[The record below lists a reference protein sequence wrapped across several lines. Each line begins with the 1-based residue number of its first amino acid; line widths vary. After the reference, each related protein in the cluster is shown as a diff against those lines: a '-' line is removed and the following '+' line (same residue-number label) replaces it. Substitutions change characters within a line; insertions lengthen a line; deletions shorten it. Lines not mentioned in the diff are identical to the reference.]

1 MTNENNQIA
10 NIEPK
15 QTVSVDRMP
24 GAVAIRSRTGT
35 ICGYRLPFNGT
46 KTAAD
51 LRAEFKGAGLK
62 GKALSAKVNAMLRGT
77 ENVAWARHE
86 VLVSSLRSGGYIPNV
101 ADCRE
106 KTAVLRFVHSGVT
119 PAAEVTE
126 DAALEALAKAK
137 GMTVKD
143 LQALLGTVKAPE
155 GPATK

>member
-15 QTVSVDRMP
+15 QTVSIDQMP
-24 GAVAIRSRTGT
+24 GAAAIRSRTGT
-35 ICGYRLPFNGT
+35 ICGYRIPFNGN
-46 KTAAD
+46 KTASE
-51 LRAEFKGAGLK
+51 LREEFKGAGFK
-62 GKALSAKVNAMLRGT
+62 GKALSTKVNAMLRGT
-77 ENVAWARHE
+77 QDVAWARHE

-119 PAAEVTE
+119 PAPEVTE
-126 DAALEALAKAK
+126 DAALEALAKAR

-155 GPATK
+155 APVMK